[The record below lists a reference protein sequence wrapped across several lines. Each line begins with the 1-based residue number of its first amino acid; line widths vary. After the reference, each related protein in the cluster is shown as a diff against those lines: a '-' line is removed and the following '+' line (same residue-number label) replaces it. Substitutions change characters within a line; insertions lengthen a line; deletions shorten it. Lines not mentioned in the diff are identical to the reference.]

1 MYKKYSSRG
10 IVQWCLNSCIVRITL
25 EEKPSFFTTRFVLVH
40 LVSKVPVFRICHHE
54 FKVCLCEMG
63 PPVIIK
69 HRKVIFH
76 TKHAQKS

>member
-1 MYKKYSSRG
+1 M
-10 IVQWCLNSCIVRITL
+10 CFESCCVRITL

-40 LVSKVPVFRICHHE
+40 LVSKVPVFLICHHD

-69 HRKVIFH
+69 HREGRFSHK
-76 TKHAQKS
+76 T